1 MNGKIVTN
9 EFAKMRHLHVWLI
22 AALLLVVTTGFALY
36 TGVFS
41 PDFDRATGGAWN
53 SLLNSFGGVA
63 PLVSPLLL
71 AIMASRLV
79 DIEHVGGGWL
89 MSSVSGATS
98 GALCRAK
105 MLALAVL
112 VVVAT
117 VAASVL
123 VAATGFLTGIEAPWP
138 AGRWIGLTVMILI
151 VNLVLVALAVI
162 IAARVEN
169 QLVGIGIGLLGTVLG
184 LIASSMPAWF
194 VHLTPWGY
202 YTLAAVTGY
211 DDAELVAVT
220 PSYLSIAGLAI
231 VTIVA
236 FSIFTSRFD
245 RQEA

>member
-162 IAARVEN
+162 
-169 QLVGIGIGLLGTVLG
+169 
-184 LIASSMPAWF
+184 MPAWF

-231 VTIVA
+231 VAIVA

>member
-1 MNGKIVTN
+1 MSGKIIVN
-9 EFAKMRHLHVWLI
+9 EFAKMRHLHVWLL
-22 AALLLVVTTGFALY
+22 AAVLLVVMTGFAIS
-36 TGVFS
+36 TGISS
-41 PDFDRATGGAWN
+41 PDFDRVTDGGWN

-89 MSSVSGATS
+89 LSATSGATP

-117 VAASVL
+117 TAASML
-123 VAATGFLTGIEAPWP
+123 VAATGFLTEIKAPWP
-138 AGRWIGLTVMILI
+138 AARWIGQTVMILV

-162 IAARVEN
+162 IAARSEN
-169 QLVGIGIGLLGTVLG
+169 QLVGIGIGLLGTVLA
-184 LIASSMPAWF
+184 LIASGMPSWF

-211 DDAELVAVT
+211 DDTALVAVT
-220 PSYLSIAGLAI
+220 PSYPSIAGLAI
-231 VTIVA
+231 VAAVA
-236 FSIFTSRFD
+236 FTISTSRFH